1 MRNGITVTREVARLR
16 TARDN
21 PEQTSQRIRLVMES
35 LRCDLLV
42 ARQQCEGNHH
52 PPFPSKFVFISLV
65 LSRSVWL
72 VDIRAHNKSLLDEID
87 GERQRLCDV
96 EVEKHDT
103 VLENQELHRCLETAQ
118 SSLSKLTKKEAA
130 LIEECDKPKRAIV
143 RSEGEQKDEK

>member
-1 MRNGITVTREVARLR
+1 MTKKRLGRCVRNGITVTREVARLR

-42 ARQQCEGNHH
+42 ARQQCE
-52 PPFPSKFVFISLV
+52 
-65 LSRSVWL
+65 
-72 VDIRAHNKSLLDEID
+72 DIRAHNKSLLDEID

-103 VLENQELHRCLETAQ
+103 VLENPELHRCLETAQ

-130 LIEECDKPKRAIV
+130 LIEERYKPKRAIV
-143 RSEGEQKDEK
+143 RSDGGQNDEK